1 MDDDNFAA
9 TQRANKA
16 ATLSARYH
24 ICVLLLCVLLAAAAA
39 AAGIYTL
46 IRDTP
51 LPGALLLVLA
61 GVLVGVAV
69 LGTVR
74 HRGAARLY
82 AATAVLV
89 GLACAAGAAASVV
102 GAVLAAGDGEGGAG
116 VGFFAGVAVGLAA
129 VAVGPWGGALW
140 GGVEGQKERG
150 LERGKRSIGWR
161 RAAGKGCLRP
171 HQLRLPAPAFL

>member
-1 MDDDNFAA
+1 MDEDNFAA

-16 ATLSARYH
+16 SALSARYH
-24 ICVLLLCVLLAAAAA
+24 ICVLVLCVLLAAAAA

-51 LPGALLLVLA
+51 LPGALLLVLS
-61 GVLVGVAV
+61 GILIGVAA

-82 AATAVLV
+82 AITAVLV

-102 GAVLAAGDGEGGAG
+102 GAILAAGDGEGGTG
-116 VGFFAGVAVGLAA
+116 VGFFVGVAVGLAA
-129 VAVGPWGGALW
+129 VAIGLWVDVCVVGG
-140 GGVEGQKERG
+140 
-150 LERGKRSIGWR
+150 R
-161 RAAGKGCLRP
+161 RAVAMAGGSTSWREEAVI
-171 HQLRLPAPAFL
+171 APEVEA

>member
-24 ICVLLLCVLLAAAAA
+24 ICVLLLCFVLGAAAA
-39 AAGIYTL
+39 AAGIYTI
-46 IRDTP
+46 IRDTV

-61 GVLVGVAV
+61 GVLVGVAA

-82 AATAVLV
+82 AVTAVLV
-89 GLACAAGAAASVV
+89 GIACAAGAAASVV

-116 VGFFAGVAVGLAA
+116 VGFFAAVAGGLLAVAVGLWVDVCVVGGRRA
-129 VAVGPWGGALW
+129 VAMAGGSTAW
-140 GGVEGQKERG
+140 REDGTIAPEGTT
-150 LERGKRSIGWR
+150 
-161 RAAGKGCLRP
+161 
-171 HQLRLPAPAFL
+171 

>member
-129 VAVGPWGGALW
+129 VAVGLWVDVCVVGG
-140 GGVEGQKERG
+140 
-150 LERGKRSIGWR
+150 R
-161 RAAGKGCLRP
+161 RAVAMAGGSTAWREDDAIATTTITTA
-171 HQLRLPAPAFL
+171 R